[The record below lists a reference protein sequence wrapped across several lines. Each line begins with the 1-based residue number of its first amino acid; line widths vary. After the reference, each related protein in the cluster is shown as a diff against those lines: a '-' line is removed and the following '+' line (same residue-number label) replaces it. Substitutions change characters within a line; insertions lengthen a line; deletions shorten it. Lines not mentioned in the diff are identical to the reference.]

1 MLGNNEIKH
10 MKKIIS
16 IDGMHC
22 EHCSARVIRA
32 FEGQGM
38 KCSVSLE
45 SGTATVTGDAAKMS
59 DGALRDA
66 VEALGFDVV
75 NIREA

>member
-1 MLGNNEIKH
+1 
-10 MKKIIS
+10 MKKVIK

-22 EHCSARVIRA
+22 AHCSARVEEAMRK
-32 FEGQGM
+32 QGFSC
-38 KCSVSLE
+38 KVSL
-45 SGTATVTGDAAKMS
+45 SDGTATVKGDEAKMS

-75 NIREA
+75 RIDEVK

>member
-1 MLGNNEIKH
+1 
-10 MKKIIS
+10 
-16 IDGMHC
+16 
-22 EHCSARVIRA
+22 
-32 FEGQGM
+32 M

-45 SGTATVTGDAAKMS
+45 SGSATVSVDTAKMS

>member
-1 MLGNNEIKH
+1 
-10 MKKIIS
+10 
-16 IDGMHC
+16 MHC

-45 SGTATVTGDAAKMS
+45 SGPARVSVDTAKMS

-75 NIREA
+75 DIREA

>member
-1 MLGNNEIKH
+1 
-10 MKKIIS
+10 
-16 IDGMHC
+16 
-22 EHCSARVIRA
+22 
-32 FEGQGM
+32 M